1 MKNVIYTNDQYNV
14 YAGKRI
20 IAAAYVSEVYPVRIL
35 QGMNR
40 TETIKKICQD
50 CPDYAKEY
58 GITENYYPKLFSP
71 PKPHRKGDK

>member
-1 MKNVIYTNDQYNV
+1 MKYTHDKCNV

-20 IAAAYVSEVYPVRIL
+20 IATAYVDEVYPVRIL

-40 TETIKKICQD
+40 TETIKKIVGD

-58 GITENYYPKLFSP
+58 GITEDYYPLLFSA
-71 PKPHRKGDK
+71 PKPHRKGAK